1 MTYSDGVDKTVPELK
16 MRAEGSERGDY
27 VKLRGGSDEEEG
39 SPAESS
45 SGCPIGSV
53 TSVWFWVKLIALVAC
68 LGVLAFAVIKWIG
81 PFLIEKEL
89 IPFMNWVRSTFSI
102 PVLGLL
108 LFASVALFPS
118 ILLPSSPSM
127 WMAGLTF
134 GYGSGFLLILS
145 AASIGVTLPYLIG
158 HLFLH
163 KMQEW
168 LKQYP
173 KKAAI
178 LRAAGEGSWFHQ
190 FQAVALIRVSPFPY
204 MIYNYCALATGVH
217 YGPYILGS
225 LVGMVPEIFVS
236 IYTGIMLRTL
246 AVASDERHSLSVV
259 EIVVNALG
267 FCVTASATIVCTIY
281 AKKKLSAMQSE
292 EVETS

>member
-1 MTYSDGVDKTVPELK
+1 
-16 MRAEGSERGDY
+16 
-27 VKLRGGSDEEEG
+27 
-39 SPAESS
+39 
-45 SGCPIGSV
+45 
-53 TSVWFWVKLIALVAC
+53 FQ
-68 LGVLAFAVIKWIG
+68 
-81 PFLIEKEL
+81 EL
-89 IPFMNWVRSTFSI
+89 IPFIKWVRGTFSI

-134 GYGSGFLLILS
+134 GYGKGFLLILS
-145 AASIGVTLPYLIG
+145 AASIGVTLPFLIG

-178 LRAAGEGSWFHQ
+178 LRAAGEGTWFHQ
-190 FQAVALIRVSPFPY
+190 FQAVTLIRVSPFPY

-246 AVASDERHSLSVV
+246 AVASDERHMLSVV
-259 EIVVNALG
+259 EIVVNVLG

-292 EVETS
+292 EVETLQNPIL

>member
-1 MTYSDGVDKTVPELK
+1 L
-16 MRAEGSERGDY
+16 
-27 VKLRGGSDEEEG
+27 
-39 SPAESS
+39 
-45 SGCPIGSV
+45 
-53 TSVWFWVKLIALVAC
+53 FQ
-68 LGVLAFAVIKWIG
+68 
-81 PFLIEKEL
+81 EL
-89 IPFMNWVRSTFSI
+89 IPFINWVRNTFSI

-134 GYGSGFLLILS
+134 GYGKGFLLILS
-145 AASIGVTLPYLIG
+145 AASIGVTLPFLIG

-163 KMQEW
+163 KMQVSIIIPYSLFGYLLLSLYHEMINLDFFSFLSFVQEW
-168 LKQYP
+168 LKKYP

-178 LRAAGEGSWFHQ
+178 LRAAGEGTWFHQ
-190 FQAVALIRVSPFPY
+190 FQAVTLIRVSPFPY
-204 MIYNYCALATGVH
+204 IIYNYCALATGVH

-246 AVASDERHSLSVV
+246 AVASDTRHTLSVV
-259 EIVVNALG
+259 EIVVNVLG

-292 EVETS
+292 DVETLQNPILY

>member
-1 MTYSDGVDKTVPELK
+1 L
-16 MRAEGSERGDY
+16 
-27 VKLRGGSDEEEG
+27 
-39 SPAESS
+39 
-45 SGCPIGSV
+45 
-53 TSVWFWVKLIALVAC
+53 FQ
-68 LGVLAFAVIKWIG
+68 
-81 PFLIEKEL
+81 EL
-89 IPFMNWVRSTFSI
+89 IPFINWVRNTFSI

-134 GYGSGFLLILS
+134 GYGKGFLLILS
-145 AASIGVTLPYLIG
+145 AASIGVTLPFLIG

-163 KMQEW
+163 KMQVSIIIPYSLFGYLLLSLYHEMINLDFFSFLSFVQEW
-168 LKQYP
+168 LKKYP

-178 LRAAGEGSWFHQ
+178 LRAAGEGTWFHQ
-190 FQAVALIRVSPFPY
+190 FQAVTLIRVSPFPY
-204 MIYNYCALATGVH
+204 IIYNYCALATGVH

-236 IYTGIMLRTL
+236 IYTYMPLSLSLCLLSQCLRHVLQNLKTGGFLFWDICRGIMLRTL
-246 AVASDERHSLSVV
+246 AVASDTRHTLSVV
-259 EIVVNALG
+259 EIVVNVLG

-292 EVETS
+292 DVETLQNPILY